1 MNAFLRLTHF
11 DHRSGLDVKSILLA
25 VVSIALL
32 SWPSTLSAQ
41 KTQNWPPITA
51 SDLVLPDP
59 TLDPQAP
66 AVILDYQ
73 IFTDNTYTV
82 YFTENH
88 YERIKI
94 LREEGRKYANVEIRY
109 IEWFDKV
116 EEIHARVT
124 SPDAHSTEFNGTIY
138 DNEIFT
144 TSKYRVSS
152 KTFTLPDVQ
161 VGSIIEYSYRLRQPN
176 GLPPYFAKPAAYKL
190 EGTYAVAAA
199 EWTVQQDLF
208 VRHAK
213 FVLVPSRYAVHL
225 STYLQNISAEA
236 LHRNPKDNSIQL
248 EVNNIPAF
256 QQEEFSGPEENL
268 KTRADLFYTMGETQ
282 PYQVFWDS
290 LAKRE
295 AKEFEVFAGKPKDIE
310 HEAAGLVASGD
321 SDEAKLRKIYAR
333 VQQIRNL
340 TFETAKTKKE
350 LKEESLK
357 ENKTL
362 VDLLSRGYGNHW
374 EINYAFIALARAAGF
389 RAFPVRIATRDN
401 VLFTAQRFDVKQLN
415 SDIAEVR
422 LGSTKVYLD
431 PGIRYCPF
439 GLLPWAETGA
449 TGIRLDPVE
458 GGMVSTPAPGSA
470 ETVERLQAN
479 LKLDAEGNLEGKL
492 AVVFHGQQALSF
504 RIEALQLDESGRQ
517 KLLEDVVERSLQ
529 RGSTAKLVSADGW
542 QATDAPLK
550 AEFEL
555 HFPNYDVRTG
565 QRVVLPLGVMQS
577 ALRGSFTSTRRVNAV
592 YFDYPFER
600 YDDITLELPSGYTV
614 ESLPAAQSTERE
626 GGQYR
631 IGAEVVDNTIRVQRS
646 FKQTKYYFPA
656 ASYSSLRSFY
666 DLVRSGDEQQAT
678 LKSAISGSP

>member
-1 MNAFLRLTHF
+1 MNAFRRLTYF
-11 DHRSGLDVKSILLA
+11 DRRSGLDVKSILLA
-25 VVSIALL
+25 VVLIALL

-59 TLDPQAP
+59 TVDPQAP

-199 EWTVQQDLF
+199 EWTVQRDLF

-268 KTRADLFYTMGETQ
+268 KTRADLFYTMSETQ

-357 ENKTL
+357 ENKPWWTSL
-362 VDLLSRGYGNHW
+362 VADT
-374 EINYAFIALARAAGF
+374 EII
-389 RAFPVRIATRDN
+389 
-401 VLFTAQRFDVKQLN
+401 
-415 SDIAEVR
+415 
-422 LGSTKVYLD
+422 
-431 PGIRYCPF
+431 
-439 GLLPWAETGA
+439 
-449 TGIRLDPVE
+449 
-458 GGMVSTPAPGSA
+458 
-470 ETVERLQAN
+470 
-479 LKLDAEGNLEGKL
+479 GK
-492 AVVFHGQQALSF
+492 
-504 RIEALQLDESGRQ
+504 
-517 KLLEDVVERSLQ
+517 
-529 RGSTAKLVSADGW
+529 
-542 QATDAPLK
+542 
-550 AEFEL
+550 
-555 HFPNYDVRTG
+555 
-565 QRVVLPLGVMQS
+565 
-577 ALRGSFTSTRRVNAV
+577 
-592 YFDYPFER
+592 
-600 YDDITLELPSGYTV
+600 
-614 ESLPAAQSTERE
+614 
-626 GGQYR
+626 
-631 IGAEVVDNTIRVQRS
+631 
-646 FKQTKYYFPA
+646 
-656 ASYSSLRSFY
+656 
-666 DLVRSGDEQQAT
+666 
-678 LKSAISGSP
+678 